1 MILRACPPRSFGPRG
16 PSAPLRRRGARVGA
30 GRSAG
35 PPASRAASLGAGLVA
50 GAIACLVT
58 GSLAGCAGQV
68 SDDAGGGGVGF
79 GGAQDIGQFRDLV
92 EQGVVPK
99 AETFDANG
107 FFAEHFVEQP
117 ATSCTDPLC
126 ISAMLARG
134 RDWVTGQPHTA
145 LQVALVST
153 LDPATL
159 PDRPLDLVLVVDR
172 SGSMIEDGRLVKVQ
186 SGLRLLLQSLGPED
200 RLGLVSFESS
210 GRVEARLG
218 SSRQQ
223 LGAAIDQLTATGG
236 TNIFDGLALG
246 MQMAA
251 SGSGGAERERRV
263 ILLSDG
269 MATVGETRSS
279 AILEMAER
287 FVAEG
292 VGLSTIGVGRSF
304 NPVLMRSLAERGAG
318 NFYFVE
324 DAQAVQE
331 VFTDELKV
339 SMTPIALD
347 LEIAVATDATTRIR
361 AVTGRPGWIGT
372 ERAGS
377 LRLPAAFAVSRV
389 GTEPDHGRRGGGGVL
404 FFELDELGA
413 PLEQLATVTISYRL
427 PGAAERLS
435 HQVSVGSLALPEGE
449 RPVPTVSHQA
459 MQKQAAMFE
468 LYRGTIASLRYAS
481 FYDGCAGF
489 TLQKTLASARTWNAE
504 FQDDDITADILL
516 LEQLQSTL
524 TKQGLTTPTQAE
536 ACSGLPSLP
545 DPGLEPVDDY
555 YPVYRGMACSAG
567 GGASAGALA
576 PLALALGFVVRR
588 RRRG

>member
-1 MILRACPPRSFGPRG
+1 MNLRASPPRSLGPRG
-16 PSAPLRRRGARVGA
+16 PSAPLRRSGALA
-30 GRSAG
+30 GRSARLVTG
-35 PPASRAASLGAGLVA
+35 GGASLVA
-50 GAIACLVT
+50 GAIAALVAAP
-58 GSLAGCAGQV
+58 LAGCAGQV
-68 SDDAGGGGVGF
+68 SSDAGSGGGGVGL

-92 EQGVVPK
+92 EQGVVPQV
-99 AETFDANG
+99 ETFDANG

-117 ATSCTDPLC
+117 APSCTDPLC

-172 SGSMIEDGRLVKVQ
+172 SGSMLEDGRLVKVQ

-218 SSRQQ
+218 SSRQE
-223 LGAAIDQLTATGG
+223 LGAAIDRLTATGG

-251 SGSGGAERERRV
+251 SGGGERERRV

-269 MATVGETRSS
+269 LATSGETRQS
-279 AILEMAER
+279 AILEMADR

-347 LEIAVATDATTRIR
+347 LEIAVATDATSRIR

-413 PLEQLATVTISYRL
+413 PLSQLATVTISYRL
-427 PGAAERLS
+427 PGAAARLS

-468 LYRGTIASLRYAS
+468 LYRGTIASLRYAA

-489 TLQKTLASARTWNAE
+489 ALQKTLASARTWNAD

-524 TKQGLTTPTQAE
+524 AQQGLATPTQAE

-545 DPGLEPVDDY
+545 EPGLEPVDDY
-555 YPVYRGMACSAG
+555 TPAYRGLACSAG

-576 PLALALGFVVRR
+576 PLALALGLVVRR

>member
-1 MILRACPPRSFGPRG
+1 MNLRASPPGSLGPCG
-16 PSAPLRRRGARVGA
+16 PSAPLRRSGALA
-30 GRSAG
+30 GRSARLVTG
-35 PPASRAASLGAGLVA
+35 GGASLVA
-50 GAIACLVT
+50 GAIAALVAAP
-58 GSLAGCAGQV
+58 LAGCAGQV
-68 SDDAGGGGVGF
+68 SGDAGSGGGGVGL

-92 EQGVVPK
+92 EQGVVPQP
-99 AETFDANG
+99 ETFDANG

-117 ATSCTDPLC
+117 APSCTDPLC

-172 SGSMIEDGRLVKVQ
+172 SGSMLEDGRLVKVQ

-210 GRVEARLG
+210 GRVEARLS
-218 SSRQQ
+218 SSRQE
-223 LGAAIDQLTATGG
+223 LGAAIDRLTATGG
-236 TNIFDGLALG
+236 TNIFDGLSLG

-251 SGSGGAERERRV
+251 SGGGGERERRV

-269 MATVGETRSS
+269 LATAGETRQS
-279 AILEMAER
+279 AILEMADR

-347 LEIAVATDATTRIR
+347 LEIAVATDATSRIR

-413 PLEQLATVTISYRL
+413 PLSQLATVTISYRL
-427 PGAAERLS
+427 PGAAARLS

-489 TLQKTLASARTWNAE
+489 TLQKTLASARTWNAD

-524 TKQGLTTPTQAE
+524 AQQGLARPTQAE

-545 DPGLEPVDDY
+545 EPAPEPVDDY
-555 YPVYRGMACSAG
+555 TPVYRGLACSAG
-567 GGASAGALA
+567 GGAGAGALA

-588 RRRG
+588 RRG

>member
-1 MILRACPPRSFGPRG
+1 MILRACPPSSLGPRD
-16 PSAPLRRRGARVGA
+16 PSAPLRRSGALADA

-35 PPASRAASLGAGLVA
+35 PVASRAAGLVA
-50 GAIACLVT
+50 GLIASLAA

-92 EQGVVPK
+92 EQGVIPK
-99 AETFDANG
+99 VETFDANG

-117 ATSCTDPLC
+117 AASCADPLC

-210 GRVEARLG
+210 GHVEASLG

-223 LGAAIDQLTATGG
+223 VSAAIDRLTATGG

-251 SGSGGAERERRV
+251 SGGGERERRV

-269 MATVGETRSS
+269 MATAGETRES
-279 AILEMAER
+279 AILAMADR
-287 FVAEG
+287 FVKEG

-347 LEIAVATDATTRIR
+347 LEIAVATDATSRIR

-404 FFELDELGA
+404 FFELDEPGA

-427 PGAAERLS
+427 PGAAQRLS

-468 LYRGTIASLRYAS
+468 LYRGTIASLRYAAL
-481 FYDGCAGF
+481 YDGCAGF
-489 TLQKTLASARTWNAE
+489 TLQKTLASARTWNAD

-524 TKQGLTTPTQAE
+524 TAQGLTAPTQAE
-536 ACSGLPSLP
+536 ACSGLPALP
-545 DPGLEPVDDY
+545 EPGPEPIDDY
-555 YPVYRGMACSAG
+555 TPVYRGLACSAG
-567 GGASAGALA
+567 GGAGAGALA
-576 PLALALGFVVRR
+576 PLVLALAFAVRR
-588 RRRG
+588 RRG

>member
-1 MILRACPPRSFGPRG
+1 MNLRASPPRSLGPRG
-16 PSAPLRRRGARVGA
+16 PSAPLRRSGALA
-30 GRSAG
+30 GRSARLVTG
-35 PPASRAASLGAGLVA
+35 GGASLVA
-50 GAIACLVT
+50 GAIAALVAAP
-58 GSLAGCAGQV
+58 LAGCAGQV
-68 SDDAGGGGVGF
+68 SGDAGSGGGGVGL

-92 EQGVVPK
+92 EQGVVPQP
-99 AETFDANG
+99 ETFDANG

-117 ATSCTDPLC
+117 APSCTDPLC

-172 SGSMIEDGRLVKVQ
+172 SGSMLEDGRLVKVQ

-210 GRVEARLG
+210 GRVEARLS
-218 SSRQQ
+218 SSRQE
-223 LGAAIDQLTATGG
+223 LGAAIDRLTATGG
-236 TNIFDGLALG
+236 TNIFDGLSLG

-251 SGSGGAERERRV
+251 SGGGGERERERRV

-269 MATVGETRSS
+269 LATAGETRQS
-279 AILEMAER
+279 AILEMADR

-347 LEIAVATDATTRIR
+347 LEIAVATDATSRIR

-413 PLEQLATVTISYRL
+413 PLSQLATVTISYRL
-427 PGAAERLS
+427 PGAAARLA

-489 TLQKTLASARTWNAE
+489 TLQKTLASARTWNAD

-524 TKQGLTTPTQAE
+524 AQQGLARPTQAE

-545 DPGLEPVDDY
+545 EPAPEPVDDY
-555 YPVYRGMACSAG
+555 TPVYRGLACSAG
-567 GGASAGALA
+567 GGAGAGALA